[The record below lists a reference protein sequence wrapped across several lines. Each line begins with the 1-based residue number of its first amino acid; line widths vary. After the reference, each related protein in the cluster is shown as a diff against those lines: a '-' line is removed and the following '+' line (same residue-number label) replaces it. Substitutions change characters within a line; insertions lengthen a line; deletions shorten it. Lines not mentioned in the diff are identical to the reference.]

1 MTHDERLAK
10 LEERVSNLC
19 DDIEELKK
27 GQQKIIDMLM
37 NGFLET
43 KVKNMIKQQIG
54 GWILKVFLS
63 GSTIAAIVSFLL
75 GRVFQ

>member
-54 GWILKVFLS
+54 GWVLKVFLS

>member
-54 GWILKVFLS
+54 GWVLKVFLS
-63 GSTIAAIVSFLL
+63 GSTIAAVISFLL

>member
-54 GWILKVFLS
+54 GWVLKVFLS
-63 GSTIAAIVSFLL
+63 GSTIAAVVSFLL

>member
-63 GSTIAAIVSFLL
+63 GSTIAAVISFLL

>member
-43 KVKNMIKQQIG
+43 KIKNMIKQQIG

-63 GSTIAAIVSFLL
+63 GSTIAAVISFLL